1 MSLEVVETPLSGKPQ
16 TVLSL
21 PAKTYSLGMA
31 DTEALLNDGNDYL
44 VRVLLET
51 GGDSKSDVLDFPI
64 RVAAWY
70 RAMLLPALLVLG
82 VAGADRDI
90 GRSLLCD
97 RPTRPVSGGMMSI
110 ERVQQIPLRGRHPWL
125 NHKQHGRRLGK
136 LARALRR
143 AHVPSIRLIG
153 WSDGSRCFGARR
165 LVIAA
170 NVFLWFW
177 NYNFMFSAGL
187 NSASVEFT
195 RYYRSL
201 FWGQVITLGV
211 FGGAWF
217 GWLIRT
223 GRAMVG
229 KPCERAEEVR
239 RIAILWSIIGVTSLS
254 IYIEAS
260 FWPNWDGSWHQ
271 TMVRDTALTPTHIPM
286 FYFFFPLSSMLAVGA
301 YLYGRFRIPALYGSG
316 QGLSLVLL
324 PVDQRRGARMH
335 GGRCQRVGT

>member
-1 MSLEVVETPLSGKPQ
+1 
-16 TVLSL
+16 
-21 PAKTYSLGMA
+21 MA
-31 DTEALLNDGNDYL
+31 QSQAA
-44 VRVLLET
+44 RQAPRET
-51 GGDSKSDVLDFPI
+51 GQ
-64 RVAAWY
+64 
-70 RAMLLPALLVLG
+70 
-82 VAGADRDI
+82 GATTSA
-90 GRSLLCD
+90 RSVN
-97 RPTRPVSGGMMSI
+97 PTDWMVGW
-110 ERVQQIPLRGRHPWL
+110 QPLFW
-125 NHKQHGRRLGK
+125 
-136 LARALRR
+136 
-143 AHVPSIRLIG
+143 
-153 WSDGSRCFGARR
+153 GSA

-239 RIAILWSIIGVTSLS
+239 RIAILWSIIGITSLS

-286 FYFFFPLSSMLAVGA
+286 FYFFFPLSSILAVGA
-301 YLYGRFRIPALYGSG
+301 YLYGRFRIPALYGADKGFPWSFFLLISAAVLECMAVAANEWGHSLWISEEIFSVPFHWPFIVYGWLASG
-316 QGLSLVLL
+316 MFAVWGETILRLL
-324 PVDQRRGARMH
+324 EIEKAEEAANASTPLRPHVVAG
-335 GGRCQRVGT
+335 